1 MGYKETIS
9 RNQVMLVDLEN
20 MVAEDSECRVI
31 DIFCETLD
39 MAKLGVQVFR
49 AQRDRLSSVFAESV
63 AETVSVWF
71 AEPYMFIRQV
81 IYRGKKKHR
90 GHMADKRLETKQED
104 ALLF

>member
-39 MAKLGVQVFR
+39 MAKLGFKY
-49 AQRDRLSSVFAESV
+49 SEPK
-63 AETVSVWF
+63 ETVFPNGNAAARPTQRFCRSLPTRW
-71 AEPYMFIRQV
+71 
-81 IYRGKKKHR
+81 G
-90 GHMADKRLETKQED
+90 
-104 ALLF
+104 